1 MIITTSKGG
10 KLYVAHL
17 FQLSK
22 TSMYIPSTIPKGVK
36 NALEFVS
43 GPTKGTISISD
54 DVLMTFQN
62 LFENTKGN

>member
-1 MIITTSKGG
+1 MIVTTSKGG

-17 FQLSK
+17 FQISK
-22 TSMYIPSTIPKGVK
+22 TSMYVPATIPKGLK

-43 GPTKGTISISD
+43 GSTKGTISIPD
-54 DVLMTFQN
+54 DSLMEFQN